1 MQNSNRTCR
10 HGVGLLRYV
19 NEMMNLKAKRRERK
33 ARKAASGT
41 PNRIATPTGSVSP
54 DRDRRSDVQRLMLF
68 GFESER
74 HLGLTDLG
82 PRAMEGSGWAMLEFP
97 HGLICPQA
105 PCWPLLLP

>member
-1 MQNSNRTCR
+1 
-10 HGVGLLRYV
+10 
-19 NEMMNLKAKRRERK
+19 MNLKAKRRERK

-82 PRAMEGSGWAMLEFP
+82 PRAMEGSGWAIVGDNVSRDKSPDRIRLTVT
-97 HGLICPQA
+97 LS
-105 PCWPLLLP
+105 LLALTLCSSDRSRP